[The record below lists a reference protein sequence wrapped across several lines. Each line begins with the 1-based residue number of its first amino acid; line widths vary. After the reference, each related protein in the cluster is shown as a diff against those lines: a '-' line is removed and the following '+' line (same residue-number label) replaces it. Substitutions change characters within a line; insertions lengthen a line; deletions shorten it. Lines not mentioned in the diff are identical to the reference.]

1 MLNLNG
7 AIDRRFAHAELIDQ
21 SHPHRARAEAY
32 VAEVYRQRF
41 DAELGEFMPNL
52 LCFYRQPDELA
63 AVVGLRC
70 AASSELFCEAY
81 LGRAVESAIQPL
93 IAEPVTRS
101 QVIEMGN
108 FAANDAGTARRLI
121 LSLIPLLAEAGGRFV
136 MFVATRQ
143 LRNAFARLGLQP
155 TTLGLAQADRL
166 GAAAGRWGRYYDE
179 QPQVMFGDL
188 RRAPSWA
195 TQTLASAAQQAESA
209 ANPAPSI
216 NPLLQSELC
225 VEGR

>member
-21 SHPHRARAEAY
+21 THPCRARAEAY
-32 VAEVYRQRF
+32 VADVYRQRF
-41 DAELGEFMPNL
+41 DAEIGEFMPNL
-52 LCFYRQPDELA
+52 LCFYRQPGELA

-93 IAEPVTRS
+93 IGEPVSRS

-155 TTLGLAQADRL
+155 TTLGLAEADRL

-188 RRAPSWA
+188 TRAPSWA
-195 TQTLASAAQQAESA
+195 TQRLDCQSEQADSDAE
-209 ANPAPSI
+209 PAEPV

-225 VEGR
+225 AEAR